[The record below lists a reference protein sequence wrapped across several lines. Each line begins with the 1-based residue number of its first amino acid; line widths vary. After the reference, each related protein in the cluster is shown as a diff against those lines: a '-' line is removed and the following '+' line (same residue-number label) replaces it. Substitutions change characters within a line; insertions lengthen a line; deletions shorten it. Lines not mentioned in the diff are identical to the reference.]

1 MKQLITSFTIAAL
14 LALPM
19 TASAQNTAA
28 PGASP
33 PAGSSNMMNCP
44 MATGMPAMR
53 QNMAGM
59 MSQMQVMARD
69 TQDPV
74 MKERMQKMHERMSA
88 MMANMQQMGS
98 MHANMGSAT
107 MGGQQPGAAAQP
119 KPDF

>member
-1 MKQLITSFTIAAL
+1 MKHLITSFTIVAL
-14 LALPM
+14 LALP
-19 TASAQNTAA
+19 TAASAQNTAA
-28 PGASP
+28 PGSSS

-59 MSQMQVMARD
+59 MSQMQAMAKD

-88 MMANMQQMGS
+88 MMANMQQMDAMRG
-98 MHANMGSAT
+98 MM